1 MKTILFGNSY
11 GGYLANLCAKIAPW
25 SIDFILDN
33 SSFVDF
39 FGNIFRLIGFGK
51 EIDFTRYHG
60 TYNDRLFKNILVYLS
75 DKTYWS
81 SNKFSKNYFS
91 NARKII
97 REPLNKEHL
106 KIQSLYPNPKYILYH
121 SVFDER
127 SPFENKEKFVHILK
141 DLKFKVDFFAI
152 SQADNKFIKN
162 LNHGMGLSTKLFLKK
177 HLSQILQEPLQDKT
191 CKKEISY
198 KCDDL
203 IYTFK
208 EKNHQ
213 IILSVTN

>member
-1 MKTILFGNSY
+1 M
-11 GGYLANLCAKIAPW
+11 ANLCAKIAPW
-25 SIDFILDN
+25 SIDYILDN
-33 SSFVDF
+33 SSFIDF
-39 FGNIFRLIGFGK
+39 FGDIFRLIGFGK

-60 TYNDRLFKNILVYLS
+60 TYDDSLFDNMFIYFS
-75 DKTYWS
+75 DKTYWT

-97 REPLNKEHL
+97 REPFNKEHL
-106 KIQSLYPNPKYILYH
+106 KTQSLYPNPKYILYH

-127 SPFENKEKFVHILK
+127 SPFENKENFVYILK
-141 DLKFKVDFFAI
+141 ELNFKVEFFAV
-152 SQADNKFIKN
+152 SQVDNKFIKN
-162 LNHGMGLSTKLFLKK
+162 LNHGMGISTKLFFKK
-177 HLSQILQEPLQDKT
+177 HLPQILHDPLQNKT

-208 EKNHQ
+208 EKDCQ
-213 IILSVTN
+213 IILSITNWK